1 MNRLDDEENLR
12 QLEGLILHFRY
23 ARSQPGIEEHKT
35 YLALKAAAEDLR
47 GRQPARVADV
57 YSQLRDAIK
66 GAHETKS
73 ALGYET
79 GHLRRV
85 AEIAIGAWSTI
96 GPALALFGEPKS

>member
-23 ARSQPGIEEHKT
+23 ARSQPAIEEHKT

-47 GRQPARVADV
+47 GRQRERIGEVGEN
-57 YSQLRDAIK
+57 LRDALD
-66 GAHETKS
+66 AAQRTKS

-79 GHLRRV
+79 GHLRRI
-85 AEIAIGAWSTI
+85 AEIVIGAWPTI
-96 GPALALFGEPKS
+96 GQALDRFEEKS